1 MPDDSTLRRLEDQ
14 LLGGPRSLTLSQL
27 AVRAGVSERAVRAF
41 WQALGSPVT
50 DPDAVAFT
58 EEDARVLGLLLS
70 AALDSGMAR
79 GGLASLERSVGH
91 HTERMATWQAEA
103 LVEHYAEHYGLDDT
117 SARLVLLDRMP
128 WVAPLLEEQM
138 LHAWRRH
145 MAALAA
151 RFANEFAVARDV
163 PTDALPLARSV
174 GFADM
179 VSFTVRTASML
190 PGELA
195 RFVRDF
201 EEGAA
206 SIVTSN
212 GGRVI
217 KTIGDAVL
225 FATDDATSG
234 ALIALDLARTF
245 GVASPTPVRVGFV
258 WGRVL
263 SRFGDVFGAS
273 VNVAAR
279 LTDEAAPGTVLTD
292 TATAA
297 LLADDGFV
305 LTTEPEREV
314 AGLGTVQPHR
324 VVRAPGRSDAPDAP
338 AGEPA

>member
-1 MPDDSTLRRLEDQ
+1 MSEDSTLRRLEDQ
-14 LLGGPRSLTLSQL
+14 LLGGGRTLTLAQL
-27 AVRAGVSERAVRAF
+27 AERAGVSERAALAF
-41 WQALGSPVT
+41 WQALGMPVM
-50 DPDAVAFT
+50 DRDAAAFT
-58 EEDARVLGLLLS
+58 EEDARVLGGLLS
-70 AALDSGMAR
+70 VADDSGMAR
-79 GGLASLERSVGH
+79 GGLVSLERSVGH

-103 LVEHYAEHYGLDDT
+103 LVEHYVERYHLDDA
-117 SARLVLLDRMP
+117 SARLVLLDRMR
-128 WVAPLLEEQM
+128 WLAPLLEQQM
-138 LHAWRRH
+138 LHAWRRN

-151 RFANEFAVARDV
+151 RFANEFAAARDV

-190 PGELA
+190 PGDLG

-201 EEGAA
+201 EEGTT

-225 FATDDATSG
+225 YASDDPASG
-234 ALIALDLARTF
+234 ALIALGLAETF
-245 GVASPTPVRVGFV
+245 GTATPTPVRVGFV

-263 SRFGDVFGAS
+263 SSFGDVYGAS

-292 TATAA
+292 RSTAE
-297 LLADDGFV
+297 LLAAEGF
-305 LTTEPEREV
+305 EFEREQGRDV
-314 AGLGTVQPHR
+314 AGLGEVTPFR
-324 VVRAPGRSDAPDAP
+324 LVRRPG
-338 AGEPA
+338 

>member
-1 MPDDSTLRRLEDQ
+1 MPEDSTLRRLEDQ
-14 LLGGPRSLTLSQL
+14 LLGGRRTLTLTQL
-27 AVRAGVSERAVRAF
+27 AELAGVSERSVLGF
-41 WQALGSPVT
+41 WQALGMPVA

-58 EEDARVLGLLLS
+58 DEDARVVSMLLS
-70 AALDSGMAR
+70 AAQDSSMGR
-79 GGLASLERSVGH
+79 SGLLSLERSVGH

-103 LVEHYAEHYGLDDT
+103 LVEHYAERYGLDDA
-117 SARLVLLDRMP
+117 SARLVLLDRMR
-128 WVAPLLEEQM
+128 WVAPLLEQQM

-151 RFANEFAVARDV
+151 RFVNEFSAARDV

-190 PGELA
+190 PGDLA

-201 EEGAA
+201 EEGAT

-225 FATDDATSG
+225 YASDDAASG
-234 ALIALDLARTF
+234 ALIALGLAETF
-245 GVASPTPVRVGFV
+245 GSSTPTPVRVGFV

-263 SRFGDVFGAS
+263 SSFGDVYGTS
-273 VNVAAR
+273 VNIAAR
-279 LTDEAAPGTVLTD
+279 LTDEASPGTVLTD
-292 TATAA
+292 PTTAE
-297 LLADDGFV
+297 LLAAEGFV
-305 LTTEPEREV
+305 LEPQAERDV
-314 AGLGTVQPHR
+314 AGLGAIQPFR
-324 VVRAPGRSDAPDAP
+324 LLRAPA
-338 AGEPA
+338 

>member
-1 MPDDSTLRRLEDQ
+1 MPDDFTLRRLEDQ
-14 LLGGPRSLTLSQL
+14 LLGGRRTLSLRQL
-27 AVRAGVSERAVRAF
+27 AERAAVPERAALAF
-41 WQALGSPVT
+41 WHALGIPVA

-58 EEDARVLGLLLS
+58 EEDARVLGALLS
-70 AALDSGMAR
+70 AAQDSGMAR
-79 GGLASLERSVGH
+79 EGLVSLERSVGH

-103 LVEHYAEHYGLDDT
+103 LVEHYAERHQLDDT
-117 SARLVLLDRMP
+117 SARLVLLDRMR
-128 WVAPLLEEQM
+128 WVAPLLEQQM

-151 RFANEFAVARDV
+151 RFAGEFSVARDV

-201 EEGAA
+201 EEGATA
-206 SIVTSN
+206 IVTSN

-225 FATDDATSG
+225 YASDDAASG
-234 ALIALDLARTF
+234 AAIALGLAETF
-245 GVASPTPVRVGFV
+245 GPTTPTPVRVGFV

-263 SRFGDVFGAS
+263 SRFGDVYGPS

-279 LTDEAAPGTVLTD
+279 LTDEAAPGAVLTD
-292 TATAA
+292 PPTAA
-297 LLADDGFV
+297 LLAEAGFV
-305 LTTEPEREV
+305 LEPQPERDV
-314 AGLGTVQPHR
+314 AGLGAIQPYR
-324 VVRAPGRSDAPDAP
+324 LVRLADG
-338 AGEPA
+338 